1 MSVLER
7 RRSRIQRFE
16 AASAFWYKRENSSL
30 AILTSAP
37 DSVESAWE
45 VDNVANFEE
54 KDKKGSKMEKMVCS
68 VKSGFA
74 VYLLLLVP
82 AALGSPVAE
91 ADADADA
98 EPG

>member
-1 MSVLER
+1 
-7 RRSRIQRFE
+7 
-16 AASAFWYKRENSSL
+16 
-30 AILTSAP
+30 
-37 DSVESAWE
+37 
-45 VDNVANFEE
+45 
-54 KDKKGSKMEKMVCS
+54 MEKMVCS